1 MIEYYLHTGIQ
12 NDSDNYYINGKISQQ
27 IGSIQNDDTFTN
39 HISINGKTLLEDTF
53 VETKVNQEFSVIKHS
68 GDFYLKDYTL
78 NNSGGYYDFSGT
90 NLLLFDKMQSGK
102 RTFYESDN
110 FNTLVTKLADGGPV
124 SGELIFVNGI
134 KLISGIHYYIHNN
147 IFEWDDGNLGDLNIG
162 GIIFSMPNSAELII
176 TGVYDIYNQF
186 FLKGTSLA
194 YLNGVKLNKDEFL
207 ETCTMVD
214 LIKTGIEPEIEFSQ
228 QSIETIISF

>member
-1 MIEYYLHTGIQ
+1 MIEYYLHTGIR

-53 VETKVNQEFSVIKHS
+53 VETKVNQEFSVIEHS

-90 NLLLFDKMQSGK
+90 DLLLFDKMESGK

-110 FNTLVTKLADGGPV
+110 FNSLITQLADGGPI

>member
-1 MIEYYLHTGIQ
+1 MIEYYLHTGIR

-53 VETKVNQEFSVIKHS
+53 VETKINQEISVIEHS

-90 NLLLFDKMQSGK
+90 DLLLFDKMESGK
-102 RTFYESDN
+102 RPFFESDN
-110 FNTLVTKLADGGPV
+110 FNNLLNGFANRAI

-134 KLISGIHYYIHNN
+134 KLISGEHYYIHDNT
-147 IFEWDDGNLGDLNIG
+147 FEWDDGNPTSLDLG

>member
-1 MIEYYLHTGIQ
+1 MIEYYLHTGIR

-53 VETKVNQEFSVIKHS
+53 VETKINQEISVIEHS

-90 NLLLFDKMQSGK
+90 DLLLFDKMESGK
-102 RTFYESDN
+102 RPFFESDN
-110 FNTLVTKLADGGPV
+110 FNNLLNGFANRAI

-134 KLISGIHYYIHNN
+134 KLISGEHYYIHDNT
-147 IFEWDDGNLGDLNIG
+147 FEWDDGNLGDLNIG

>member
-1 MIEYYLHTGIQ
+1 ME
-12 NDSDNYYINGKISQQ
+12 
-27 IGSIQNDDTFTN
+27 
-39 HISINGKTLLEDTF
+39 
-53 VETKVNQEFSVIKHS
+53 
-68 GDFYLKDYTL
+68 
-78 NNSGGYYDFSGT
+78 
-90 NLLLFDKMQSGK
+90 SGK

-110 FNTLVTKLADGGPV
+110 FNSLITQLADGGPI

>member
-1 MIEYYLHTGIQ
+1 MIEYYLHTGVE
-12 NDSDNYYINGKISQQ
+12 NDSDNYYNNGVINQD
-27 IGSIQNDDTFTN
+27 IGSIDNDDKFTN
-39 HISINGKTLLEDTF
+39 HISINGKSLLEDDF
-53 VETKVNQEFSVIKHS
+53 VEIKLNQQISTIQHS
-68 GDFYLKDYTL
+68 GDFYLKDYSL
-78 NNSGGYYDFSGT
+78 RNSGDYYNFSGT
-90 NLLLFDKMQSGK
+90 NLLLFDKMESGK
-102 RTFYESDN
+102 RTFYESNN
-110 FNTLVTKLADGGPV
+110 FNSLITQLADGGPV

-147 IFEWDDGNLGDLNIG
+147 TFEWDDDDPADLDLG

-207 ETCTMVD
+207 ETCTNVH
-214 LIKTGIEPEIEFSQ
+214 LIKTGLEPEIEFSQ

>member
-1 MIEYYLHTGIQ
+1 MIEYYLHTGIK
-12 NDSDNYYINGKISQQ
+12 NDSDNYYNDGIINQD
-27 IGSIQNDDTFTN
+27 IGSIDNDDKFTN
-39 HISINGKTLLEDTF
+39 HISINGKTLLEDNF
-53 VETKVNQEFSVIKHS
+53 VEIKLNQQISTIQHS
-68 GDFYLKDYTL
+68 GDFYLKDYAL
-78 NNSGGYYDFSGT
+78 NNSGEYYNFSGT

-102 RTFYESDN
+102 RPFFESNN
-110 FNTLVTKLADGGPV
+110 FNNLLNNGFVNGAI

-147 IFEWDDGNLGDLNIG
+147 TFEWDDGNPNDLNLG

-207 ETCTMVD
+207 ETCTIVD
-214 LIKTGIEPEIEFSQ
+214 LIKTGLQPEIEFSQ

>member
-1 MIEYYLHTGIQ
+1 
-12 NDSDNYYINGKISQQ
+12 
-27 IGSIQNDDTFTN
+27 
-39 HISINGKTLLEDTF
+39 
-53 VETKVNQEFSVIKHS
+53 
-68 GDFYLKDYTL
+68 
-78 NNSGGYYDFSGT
+78 
-90 NLLLFDKMQSGK
+90 MQSGK

-110 FNTLVTKLADGGPV
+110 FNSLITQLADGGPV

-147 IFEWDDGNLGDLNIG
+147 IFEWSDEENPNPSSLDLG

-207 ETCTMVD
+207 ETCTSVH
-214 LIKTGIEPEIEFSQ
+214 LIKTGLEPEIEFSQ
-228 QSIETIISF
+228 QSLETIISF